1 MIVLT
6 DRQKKRIAQIM
17 DNLDHP
23 GEIGKLMVK
32 FEINCAMGRKVKE
45 VVHSQ
50 WFEER
55 IPE

>member
-1 MIVLT
+1 MIVLS

-17 DNLDHP
+17 ENLDHP